1 MPLTFRPTPTG
12 YQQASYNQ
20 LIPTPITNLV
30 AVSNLPG
37 QITLTWSGGDGYN
50 IKYSYAISTGT
61 LVYALGINPTT
72 LQLSSQNSINTT
84 VTLTGTVLGGSTT
97 ATSANVTT
105 KVLGVQSFTTINSSA
120 TASVITTPSGYGSG
134 TPYGMAVDY
143 GQAKMLFAF
152 SGNVYYA
159 TSSNSGANWTGFTTV
174 NLDTSSTNRH
184 ACGLRNDGQYGYVVT
199 AQKTYTVNWTGATP
213 TFTAFDTTVA
223 PLCVN
228 IGYFGATMTPDGLT
242 LIVTPYQG
250 TIYYTRFTGTTF
262 NTFTTSGLT
271 TDRMGV
277 AISPDSSTLFV
288 SKNSGD
294 QYTTIT
300 WNGNTGTFTSLVST
314 NSGHPDDRAYIFL
327 GGDYAGLSP
336 PKYLFGG
343 SGNLY
348 YYTWDQTGKTASS
361 TVTTLTTGSMN
372 PDSNNSFS
380 ACGAKGNI
388 IYYVN
393 GGIIYK
399 LTLNVT

>member
-20 LIPTPITNLV
+20 LIPTSITNLV
-30 AVSNLPG
+30 AVSNVPG

-61 LVYALGINPTT
+61 ISSTSGTNPTT
-72 LQLSSQNSINTT
+72 LQLSTQNIVTTT
-84 VTLTGTVLGGSTT
+84 VTLTGTVLGGST
-97 ATSANVTT
+97 SAISNSITT
-105 KVLGVQSFTTINSSA
+105 KSSGVQSFTTINSYNIA
-120 TASVITTPSGYGSG
+120 NSGVSPPTQYVANNQCGISIDL
-134 TPYGMAVDY
+134 A
-143 GQAKMLFAF
+143 QAKMLFAY
-152 SGNVYYA
+152 SGYVYYA
-159 TSSNSGANWTGFTTV
+159 TSSDSGTNWTSFTQV
-174 NLDTSSTNRH
+174 YLDSSSAVRH

-199 AQKTYTVNWTGATP
+199 AQKTYTVNWIGATP

-343 SGNLY
+343 SGNL
-348 YYTWDQTGKTASS
+348 
-361 TVTTLTTGSMN
+361 
-372 PDSNNSFS
+372 
-380 ACGAKGNI
+380 
-388 IYYVN
+388 
-393 GGIIYK
+393 
-399 LTLNVT
+399 

>member
-223 PLCVN
+223 PLCVSA
-228 IGYFGATMTPDGLT
+228 GYFGATMTPDGLT
-242 LIVTPYQG
+242 FILTPYQG
-250 TIYYTRFTGTTF
+250 TIYYTRFNGSAF
-262 NTFTTSGLT
+262 NAFTSSGLST
-271 TDRMGV
+271 QRMGV
-277 AISPDSSTLFV
+277 AISPDSSTLYV
-288 SKNSGD
+288 SNNSD

-300 WNGNTGTFTSLVST
+300 WNGNTGSFSALASTS
-314 NSGHPDDRAYIFL
+314 NGHPDDRAYIFL
-327 GGDYAGLSP
+327 GGDYTGTSP
-336 PKYLFGG
+336 PKYILGG
-343 SGNLY
+343 SAALLY
-348 YYTWDQTGKTASS
+348 FTWNQATKTAGTSITSAVSGIS
-361 TVTTLTTGSMN
+361 TDT
-372 PDSNNSFS
+372 PNSFS
-380 ACGAKGNI
+380 ASGAQGNI
-388 IYYVN
+388 IYYAN
-393 GGIIYK
+393 GTTIYR